1 MHFKREQT
9 ISGAVFVSVPK
20 EWLENTLQYLLNQPV
35 IEVAEVLHEA
45 SSFADLNN
53 LPSKENSL

>member
-35 IEVAEVLHEA
+35 IEVAEALHEA
-45 SSFADLNN
+45 SSFADLSN
-53 LPSKENSL
+53 LPSKEPSL